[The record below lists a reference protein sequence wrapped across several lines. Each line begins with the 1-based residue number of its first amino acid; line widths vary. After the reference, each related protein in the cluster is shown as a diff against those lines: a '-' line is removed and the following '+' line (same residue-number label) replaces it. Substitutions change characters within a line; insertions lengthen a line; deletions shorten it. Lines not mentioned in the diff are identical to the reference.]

1 MQLQELMKNI
11 QFTGTSD
18 NREISAITYDS
29 RKVKPGTLFVAISG
43 MQTDGHEF
51 IPQAIENGAVAI
63 LSNGRSPKTKAVP
76 ILQVEDPRSAMS
88 HISAQFYGNPSTAMN
103 VVGITGTNG
112 KTSITHILYHILQNS
127 EISCGTLGT
136 LGFRTPTG
144 MMSTGFTT
152 PESVELQQMLQTLK
166 MAGVDNVIM
175 EISSHALDLHRVDD
189 VDVDIAVF
197 SNLTSEHLDFH
208 GDMESYFNSKLQLFK
223 GLSNSKTA
231 VVNMDDSYS
240 DRICSATTAK
250 LITYG
255 MSNNANLSPVQ
266 SEFSFQGIKAVLQ
279 YGKTTISVDTLLIG
293 EYNLSNIMAAVA
305 VGLTMEIPAEK
316 IESTLKSLPPIP
328 GRLEHIP
335 CECPGKVF
343 VDYAHTPDAYE
354 KLFSN
359 LTNLAG
365 EEVNILVVF
374 GCGGDRDAGKR
385 KDMASIAEKYTSF
398 SYITMDNPR
407 TESLD
412 KIIADITQGF
422 KDNNYEVIPDR
433 EKAIKT
439 ALDRMDKNTILLV
452 LGKGR
457 ENYQEIGIEKITHN
471 DIDIIRQYKLAN

>member
-11 QFTGTSD
+11 QFTGTPD

-51 IPQAIENGAVAI
+51 ILQAIENGAVAI

-76 ILQVEDPRSAMS
+76 ILQVEDPRLAMS

-112 KTSITHILYHILQNS
+112 KTSVTHILYHILQNS

-152 PESVELQQMLQTLK
+152 PESVEVQQMLQTLK

-197 SNLTSEHLDFH
+197 SNLTPEHLDFH
-208 GDMESYFNSKLQLFK
+208 GNMESYFNSKLQLFK
-223 GLSNSKTA
+223 GLSKSKTA
-231 VVNMDDSYS
+231 VINMDDSYAK
-240 DRICSATTAK
+240 RISSVTPAN
-250 LITYG
+250 IISYG
-255 MSNNANLSPVQ
+255 ISKKANLHPIKSK
-266 SEFSFQGIKAVLQ
+266 FSLQGIKAVLKF
-279 YGKTTISVDTLLIG
+279 GKTTISVDTHLIG
-293 EYNLSNIMAAVA
+293 EYNLSNIMAATA
-305 VGLTMEIPAEK
+305 VSISMEIPADK
-316 IESTLKSLPPIP
+316 IESALSILPPIP
-328 GRLEHIP
+328 GRMEHIP

-354 KLFSN
+354 KLFFN
-359 LTNLAG
+359 LTNLTS
-365 EEVNILVVF
+365 EEVNIFVVF
-374 GCGGDRDAGKR
+374 GCGGDRDAGTR
-385 KDMASIAEKYTSF
+385 KNMASISEKYTSF

-407 TESLD
+407 TESLE
-412 KIIADITQGF
+412 KINADIIRGF
-422 KDNNYEVIPDR
+422 TDDNYEVIPDR
-433 EKAIKT
+433 EKAIHT
-439 ALDRMDKNTILLV
+439 ALGRMDENTILLV

-457 ENYQEIGIEKITHN
+457 ENYQEIGTEKITHS
-471 DIDIIRQYKLAN
+471 DIDIIRQFKIAG